1 MRAGIGQ
8 NKRRGT
14 ACFCGRR
21 EEDGRSHL
29 LYRWATSPQ
38 PIARI
43 ERLLSGLDGVERSLV
58 DTEDGE
64 VKVQFD
70 EKKISKERIILTL
83 QQHGFRFQ

>member
-1 MRAGIGQ
+1 MAEATFYI
-8 NKRRGT
+8 
-14 ACFCGRR
+14 
-21 EEDGRSHL
+21 DG
-29 LYRWATSPQ
+29 ATSPQ

-64 VKVQFD
+64 VKIQFD
-70 EKKISKERIILTL
+70 EKKISEECIVLTL